1 MVSGQRRPGA
11 PVLRMFAALCLAWQ
25 GAVLASAPPAAPVFR
40 TFGTAEGLPSRQV
53 HALAQDDD
61 GRLWIGTAF
70 GLARYDGHRM
80 QRFLPHPEWPGALPS
95 GSVDALHVDAQGR
108 LWVASQGARLSR
120 LERGSEYFAPVEL
133 PGLAAEA
140 AIELWSITS
149 TPDRLWVAG
158 YGTGLIELDGGGR
171 WLARHGVETGLP
183 GMHLIDVVAGAE
195 GLLWV
200 LDFERRLGA
209 FDPAT
214 SRYRALPGEHAVIG
228 LGIVDGALAYTT
240 RVGELCRVDQAM
252 VPRCSAVAGAAEAGA
267 LRVVLGGR
275 RGLWLGGHGELLIEA
290 DGRSLRVGHVPGA
303 VGGLPAEHFSMGL
316 EDREGGRW
324 LGSFGGGLLHLP
336 LSAERFRSWQPGQGL
351 TDARVRGLAR
361 DRGRRIWI
369 GTMNGGVHRLD
380 PAHGR
385 IAPVAWPGE
394 GPAVRRVFAL
404 AFDSADQLWLG
415 TREGLYRWM
424 LDSAGEPL
432 AVQAVPALD
441 GESVDLLWLA
451 ADGALWAAAM
461 GSGLYRIDTVGL
473 AVQAF
478 PFSAEGFAGTE
489 VQMLGAGADGSPWVA
504 TDRGLYRYAQDCV
517 CLRALLLGSMVEAF
531 AVESGDVVHAFVDG
545 QLVRYRWRGA
555 LFRDESHAP
564 LRLPALQSTGGM
576 ALVDG
581 SLWLAGIQGLL
592 RHRLADGK
600 NTHWDERDGLVATEF
615 SDRPF
620 LIDDGVLW
628 LGSERGLIRVDTRLP
643 DPWPAPPRLRFDRV
657 SVEGVTG
664 ERMLPTAG
672 LARVGAAETGLT
684 LAVRL
689 DRLERPHAQR
699 FAFRLDREGEDWPAP
714 VASPERVFGSLPPGR
729 HRIEVRAWDGH
740 GLAAANTLALDVH
753 VAAPWW
759 RSEQGYLAYASLAL
773 IVLALIEAAR
783 RRRRRNDEALAEA
796 RRQAEWNGR
805 LAGAAR
811 ALIAE
816 VGHEVRNPLNGMLGM
831 ARLIADGPLPPEA
844 RRQVDL
850 LQDAGRQLARLM
862 DDLTDWSRLEAGRG
876 ELSLQPVRLVELL
889 EACLARHAAAAQA
902 KGLDFDSRIPNEL
915 VVFAD
920 PARLLQI
927 ADNLVG
933 NAVKYTQGGRVDVRA
948 ELLASHPDRV
958 ALRVSDTGPGLTDAD
973 LERLFQPYERLSN
986 ARHAPGVGLG
996 LAISRG
1002 LAERMQGELRA
1013 APAPGGGAEFTLVL
1027 AAASRPPEAARPAR
1041 EEEGVPRL
1049 DGLRLL
1055 LVEDDAT
1062 GAEALVGALRALGAD
1077 VTHAGDALSALP
1089 VLARQS
1095 ADAVLL
1101 DIDLPGMSGLE
1112 LARVIGAGP
1121 APPPLIAMSGRT
1133 TPEDR
1138 AAAAAAGI
1146 AVYLAKPVEVE
1157 TVAREVRSRVARP

>member
-1 MVSGQRRPGA
+1 M
-11 PVLRMFAALCLAWQ
+11 
-25 GAVLASAPPAAPVFR
+25 FR
-40 TFGTAEGLPSRQV
+40 TYGTAEGLPSRQV

-61 GRLWIGTAF
+61 GRLWVGTAF
-70 GLARYDGHRM
+70 GLARHDGHRM
-80 QRFLPHPEWPGALPS
+80 QRFLPHPELSGALPS
-95 GSVDALHVDAQGR
+95 GSIDALHVDARGR

-120 LERGSEYFAPVEL
+120 LERGSEYFAPVDL

-158 YGTGLIELDGGGR
+158 YGTGLVELDGEGR

-214 SRYRALPGEHAVIG
+214 SRYRGLPGGQAVIG
-228 LGIVDGALAYTT
+228 LGVVDGALAYTT
-240 RVGELCRVDQAM
+240 RAGELCRVDTTM
-252 VPRCSAVAGAAEAGA
+252 VARCSAVAGAAQAGA

-275 RGLWLGGHGELLIEA
+275 RGLWLAGHGELLLDA
-290 DGRSLRVGHVPGA
+290 DGQSQRVGHVPGA

-361 DRGRRIWI
+361 DRAGRLWI
-369 GTMNGGVHRLD
+369 GTMNGGVHRLE
-380 PAHGR
+380 PGNGR
-385 IAPVAWPGE
+385 IAPVASPGD

-404 AFDSADQLWLG
+404 AFDAADRLWLG
-415 TREGLYRWM
+415 TRQGLHRWT
-424 LDSAGEPL
+424 LDAAGEPVT
-432 AVQAVPALD
+432 AQAAPALD
-441 GESVDLLWLA
+441 GESIDLLWLA
-451 ADGALWAAAM
+451 ANGDVWAAAM
-461 GSGLYRIDTVGL
+461 GNGVYRIDPDSL
-473 AVQAF
+473 AARAY
-478 PFSAEGFAGTE
+478 PFSADGFAGTE
-489 VQMLGAGADGSPWVA
+489 VQMLGAGPDGSPWVA
-504 TDRGLYRYAQDCV
+504 TDRGLYSHAEDCG
-517 CLRALLLGSMVEAF
+517 CFRALLSGSMVEAF
-531 AVESGDVVHAFVDG
+531 AVESGDVVHAFIDG
-545 QLVRYRWRGA
+545 QLVHYRWRGA
-555 LFRDESHAP
+555 LFRDESRAP
-564 LRLPALQSTGGM
+564 LRLAALQSTGGM

-581 SLWLAGIQGLL
+581 SLWLAGTQGLL

-600 NTHWDERDGLVATEF
+600 STHWDERDGLVATEF

-628 LGSERGLIRVDTRLP
+628 LGSERGLVRVDTRLP
-643 DPWPAPPRLRFDRV
+643 DPLPAPPRLRFDRV
-657 SVEGVTG
+657 SVEGVAG
-664 ERMLPTAG
+664 ERLLATAG
-672 LARVGAAETGLT
+672 LARVGATETGLT

-699 FAFRLDREGEDWPAP
+699 FAFRLDREGEDWPAA
-714 VASPERVFGSLPPGR
+714 VASPERVYGSLPPGR

-831 ARLIADGPLPPEA
+831 ARLVADGPLPPDT
-844 RRQVDL
+844 RRQVGL
-850 LQDAGRQLARLM
+850 LLDAGRQLARLM

-876 ELSLQPVRLVELL
+876 ELAQQPVRLAELL
-889 EACLARHAAAAQA
+889 AACLARHATAAYA
-902 KGLDFDSRIPNEL
+902 KGLEFQSRIPNDL
-915 VVFAD
+915 VVLAD

-927 ADNLVG
+927 ADNLIG
-933 NAVKYTQGGRVDVRA
+933 NAIKYTQDGGVDVRA
-948 ELLASHPDRV
+948 DLLASHPARV
-958 ALRVSDTGPGLTDAD
+958 ALHVSDTGPGLTDAD

-1013 APAPGGGAEFTLVL
+1013 APAPGGGAEFTLL
-1027 AAASRPPEAARPAR
+1027 LSAASLPAVATPVAIDPPA
-1041 EEEGVPRL
+1041 PRL
-1049 DGLRLL
+1049 DGTAIL
-1055 LVEDDAT
+1055 LVEDDAI
-1062 GAEALVGALRALGAD
+1062 GAEALAAALGALD
-1077 VTHAGDALSALP
+1077 ARVTPAPDALAALAA
-1089 VLARQS
+1089 LARQPV
-1095 ADAVLL
+1095 DAVLL

-1112 LARVIGAGP
+1112 LARVIRAGP
-1121 APPPLIAMSGRT
+1121 APPPLIAISGRT

-1146 AVYLAKPVEVE
+1146 AVYLAKPAEAE
-1157 TVAREVRSRVARP
+1157 AVARAVIAELQARRQFRS